1 MNDCLARL
9 NEHLIEHCHTDGSA
23 WLRDSLMQLKKASPD
38 ELDELLPRLLARAR
52 RKVGTQRCSYESENG
67 CIVIELPELGQV
79 ELDLSEWE
87 VADVAR
93 VALLIQAQ
101 LLVPAVDQC
110 ALVERCYRMG
120 DERER
125 GAIMRGLMLFQYRE
139 NLKPLALMA
148 ARINSLLLFATIA
161 HSNLYPAMY
170 YSDYEFNQLVLK
182 ALFNGAGVSSI
193 TGLKQRANRELSA
206 MCEDYID
213 ERRDADRAIPADI
226 WLALMP
232 YASER
237 AEGMVLAALESEDSA
252 QRYYAY
258 EALAAVAGDRPEF
271 KPLLESMA
279 VSENTKE
286 MTPEFS
292 QALKR

>member
-1 MNDCLARL
+1 MKDCLAQLSERL
-9 NEHLIEHCHTDGSA
+9 TEHCHADGSA

-38 ELDELLPRLLARAR
+38 EFDELLPRLLARAR
-52 RKVGTQRCSYESENG
+52 RKVGTQRCSHESKNG

-79 ELDLSEWE
+79 EFDLSEWE
-87 VADVAR
+87 LADVAR

-110 ALVERCYRMG
+110 ALVELCYRMG

-125 GAIMRGLMLFQYRE
+125 GAIMRGLMLFQQRE

-148 ARINSLLLFATIA
+148 ARTNSLLLFATIA
-161 HSNLYPAMY
+161 HFNLYPATY

-182 ALFNGAGVSSI
+182 ALFNGIGVSRI
-193 TGLKQRANRELSA
+193 AGLERRVNRELSA

-213 ERRDADRAIPADI
+213 ERRDAGRAIPADI

-232 YASER
+232 YASKR
-237 AEGMVLAALESEDSA
+237 AEEMVLAALESEDPM

-258 EALAAVAGDRPEF
+258 VALAVVAGDRPEV
-271 KPLLESMA
+271 KRLLESRA
-279 VSENTKE
+279 VPENMKE
-286 MTPEFS
+286 MKPEFA
-292 QALKR
+292 QAPKR